1 MSDHALP
8 AGTAAPSFS
17 PKAFAR
23 QRRRAALAAFV
34 RAFRRDRLAMLGLV
48 ILLAFVALALAAP
61 LISPRSGLSV
71 VDSQGNPRWASPSG
85 DFPLGT
91 DHLRRS
97 GAAQFVWGSRVS
109 IAVGLM
115 ATVLTIAIGSLVGI
129 VAGFF
134 GRWTDAVLMRL
145 TDWFLVIPFLPLAIV
160 LAAVLE
166 RSLRNIVLVIAITSW
181 PSTARLVRSQVL
193 TVRQRLFVDRSR
205 ALGASRAHVIRRHIL
220 PNVAPLIL
228 ANVTLAVPISIL
240 TETTLSFLGL
250 GDPNLTSWGKVLE
263 QAQSEGAVLR
273 NAWWYYLPSGIGI
286 VLVVLAFTLVGRA
299 MEEILDPRLRER
311 GR

>member
-8 AGTAAPSFS
+8 AGAAAPTFS

-23 QRRRAALAAFV
+23 QRRHAAFAEFA
-34 RAFRRDRLAMLGLV
+34 RTFRRDRLAMLGLV
-48 ILLAFVALALAAP
+48 ILLAFVLLALAAP

-71 VDSQGNPRWASPSG
+71 VASQDNPRWASPSG

-160 LAAVLE
+160 LAAVLD

-181 PSTARLVRSQVL
+181 PATARLVRSQVL

>member
-1 MSDHALP
+1 MSDVVVP
-8 AGTAAPSFS
+8 AFS
-17 PKAFAR
+17 PKAFVR
-23 QRRRAALAAFV
+23 QRRRAALAEFV
-34 RAFRRDRLAMLGLV
+34 RAFRRDRLAMAGLV
-48 ILLAFVALALAAP
+48 VLTGFVLLALLAPVL
-61 LISPRSGLSV
+61 SPRSGLSV
-71 VDSQGNPRWASPSG
+71 IDSSTNPRWASPSWRY
-85 DFPLGT
+85 PLGT

-109 IAVGLM
+109 IFVGLM

-134 GRWTDAVLMRL
+134 GKWTDAVLMRL

-181 PSTARLVRSQVL
+181 PSTARLIRSQVL
-193 TVRQRLFVDRSR
+193 TVRQRLFVDRAR
-205 ALGASRAHVIRRHIL
+205 ALGASRGHVIRRHIL

-263 QAQSEGAVLR
+263 QAQTEGAVLR

-286 VLVVLAFTLVGRA
+286 VAVVLSFTLIGRA

-311 GR
+311 GRG

>member
-1 MSDHALP
+1 MTTAD
-8 AGTAAPSFS
+8 AAPVTFS
-17 PKAFAR
+17 PRALAR
-23 QRRRAALAAFV
+23 QRRRAALSSFWQ
-34 RAFRRDRLAMLGLV
+34 AFRRDRLAMLGLV
-48 ILLAFVALALAAP
+48 VLLAFVVLALIAP
-61 LISPRSGLSV
+61 WVSPESGLSV
-71 VDSQGNPRWASPSG
+71 TESADNPRWASPSW
-85 DFPLGT
+85 DYPLGT
-91 DHLRRS
+91 DHNSRS

-109 IAVGLM
+109 IFVGLV
-115 ATVLTIAIGSLVGI
+115 ATVLTIAIGSFVGI

-134 GRWTDAVLMRL
+134 GRWTDAALMRI

-181 PSTARLVRSQVL
+181 PGTARLVRAQVL
-193 TVRQRLFVDRSR
+193 TVKQRLFVDRAR
-205 ALGASRAHVIRRHIL
+205 ALGATRAHIIRRHIL

-250 GDPNLTSWGKVLE
+250 GDPNRTSWGKVLE

-299 MEEILDPRLRER
+299 IEEILDPRLREQ
-311 GR
+311 GH